1 MILAKHFEGERIGKV
16 GIIDM
21 GDMALAFK
29 KLVELSS
36 PYALLFLT
44 VTGFFFFFLRERE
57 FKYFLCCFY
66 CKLGENMNCAT
77 SLKKELPFV
86 AFDSLTLNDY
96 F

>member
-44 VTGFFFFFLRERE
+44 VTGFFFFFFFFGRER
-57 FKYFLCCFY
+57 
-66 CKLGENMNCAT
+66 
-77 SLKKELPFV
+77 V
-86 AFDSLTLNDY
+86 
-96 F
+96 